1 MVIDIRELFLDVLS
15 IVKFELKFYKD
26 KESPMFERIV
36 KTRVF
41 QQKLQRLKDFIMSYF
56 EIMYK
61 DQDSPINKAALQA
74 QLDNIARIT
83 NYYNDLS
90 SFYSDHTKQLIT
102 KDKVIN
108 LIEYSHIEVLF
119 LIFTNILDWEHYKSS
134 LLFPTDK
141 SKEKLLKEF
150 LEKLSSVLDVDNK
163 LFKDEINN
171 YIRIKNEHNKIK
183 GSYIYVNTNFR
194 RTTQPIFV
202 LAFMEGR
209 RLLAPAKKS
218 LMFKSKAHIL
228 KSISK
233 MVRKHYLANDGEL
246 PIWGEIDNYVYHHF
260 DGKKYVYSSDGHLLD
275 DAHEIYESRATLS
288 LK

>member
-1 MVIDIRELFLDVLS
+1 MDIDIRELFLDVLS

-61 DQDSPINKAALQA
+61 DQDSPINRAALQA

-90 SFYSDHTKQLIT
+90 NFYTDHTKQLIT
-102 KDKVIN
+102 KDKVLN

-141 SKEKLLKEF
+141 GKEKLLKEF
-150 LEKLSSVLDVDNK
+150 LEKLASSD
-163 LFKDEINN
+163 
-171 YIRIKNEHNKIK
+171 IKNVDDIVDLE
-183 GSYIYVNTNFR
+183 
-194 RTTQPIFV
+194 Q
-202 LAFMEGR
+202 
-209 RLLAPAKKS
+209 
-218 LMFKSKAHIL
+218 
-228 KSISK
+228 
-233 MVRKHYLANDGEL
+233 
-246 PIWGEIDNYVYHHF
+246 EIDNFVQAI
-260 DGKKYVYSSDGHLLD
+260 GV
-275 DAHEIYESRATLS
+275 
-288 LK
+288 